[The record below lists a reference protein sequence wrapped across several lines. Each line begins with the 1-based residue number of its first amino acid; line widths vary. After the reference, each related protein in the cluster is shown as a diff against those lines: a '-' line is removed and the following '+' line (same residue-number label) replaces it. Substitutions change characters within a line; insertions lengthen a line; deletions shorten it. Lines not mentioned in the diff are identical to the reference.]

1 MKISEFLPVFKLRVP
16 NIMFL
21 LGAGSSVSAGI
32 PTAWDM
38 IWDFKRTLFCAENK
52 KPISYC
58 QDLSNPVTRGI
69 IQSYFDTKKTYPVS
83 GAETEYAYYF
93 ETLYQNENDR
103 RRYIEQL
110 VSNGKPSYG
119 HLVLASLLKLDKIR
133 VVWTTNFDR
142 IIEDA
147 TIPILGGSGKLVTAN
162 LDNANVAFQALNEG
176 RWPILV
182 KLHGDYQSTKLKNTS
197 DELKKQDAVLVDAF
211 VDSCKRYGLAV
222 MGYSG
227 RDKSIIDALQK
238 VVDSGRGFP
247 GGLFWFYRTE
257 NPPFEGVQTLIKR
270 AIEKGVDAHLIEI
283 ETFDELM
290 GDLLLLEESL
300 PDSVTNYIDQ
310 SPRRVTDAPIKTT
323 RGIYPILRFNA
334 LRITSWPN
342 TCRKLICDIGGV
354 SEVRDAV
361 KQSNADLVAIRR
373 REGVLYFGSD
383 DEAKKAFG
391 KYKIKNFD
399 VHTILVNKIRYDSQ
413 ELGLLYDAFSRAV
426 GRNLPLRVERKRNA
440 YYFVIT
446 NENNDIYNSLRL
458 TAHGLSGVIKNTA
471 AKWSEALEIKLQYKH
486 ERLWL
491 LITPTIWLDRP
502 DNLTDKEM
510 DNAQE
515 FVRERLATRYN
526 SVYNSIMDSWISI
539 LVGTGDDRE
548 FTAFGIQNG
557 VDAKFVLTRGTA
569 YSMKAN

>member
-21 LGAGSSVSAGI
+21 LGAGTSVSAGI

-38 IWDFKRTLFCAENK
+38 IWDFKRTIFCAENK

-69 IQSYFDTKKTYPVS
+69 IQSYFDTRKTYPVS
-83 GAETEYAYYF
+83 GAETEYAHYF
-93 ETLYQNENDR
+93 ENLYQNESDR

-147 TIPILGGSGKLVTAN
+147 AIPILGGSGKLVTAN

-227 RDKSIIDALQK
+227 RDKSIVDALQK

-257 NPPFEGVQTLIKR
+257 NPPFEGVQTLIKK
-270 AIEKGVDAHLIEI
+270 AVENGVDAHLVEF

-290 GDLLLLEESL
+290 GDLLLLEEGL
-300 PDSVTNYIDQ
+300 PDSITNYIDQ

-334 LRITSWPN
+334 LRITNWPN
-342 TCRKLICDIGGV
+342 TCRKLICDIGGA

-361 KQSNADLVAIRR
+361 KQSNADLVVTRR
-373 REGVLYFGSD
+373 KEGVLYFGSD

-391 KYKIKNFD
+391 KYKIKNLD

-426 GRNLPLRVERKRNA
+426 RRNLPLR
-440 YYFVIT
+440 
-446 NENNDIYNSLRL
+446 
-458 TAHGLSGVIKNTA
+458 
-471 AKWSEALEIKLQYKH
+471 
-486 ERLWL
+486 
-491 LITPTIWLDRP
+491 
-502 DNLTDKEM
+502 
-510 DNAQE
+510 
-515 FVRERLATRYN
+515 
-526 SVYNSIMDSWISI
+526 
-539 LVGTGDDRE
+539 
-548 FTAFGIQNG
+548 
-557 VDAKFVLTRGTA
+557 
-569 YSMKAN
+569 